1 MLKVSTFLFLFLGL
15 AGFSGFESKSLPCS
29 QVQKD
34 HGIVCRCNATYCD
47 TIEPLGTVT
56 AGKAVIYTT
65 SKKGKR
71 MDRTELKHSTSSN
84 AKTKVYVNGTQTYQ
98 QIMGFGAA
106 FTDAAGIN
114 MLTLPQAM
122 QDQIIQQY
130 FSDDGLGYVFGRVP
144 MASCD
149 FSTHEYS
156 YDDVAFDFQLTKFNL
171 TMEDFQYKIPFI
183 KKAMAVSNGKLKL
196 FATPWSSPAWMKTS
210 GRMIGAGELIGD
222 QNGKYYQ
229 TWAQYFVKFFEAYHA
244 QGIDF
249 WSLTPQNEPTTG
261 IDPFW
266 KWQTLYFDA
275 SMERNFIKKLL
286 GPALAANPV
295 TKNMKIMINDDQRI
309 NLPHWPKVILSDPMA
324 AQYVNGIALHWYEDF
339 IDPATVVTETH
350 NLYPDYFI
358 LATEACAGYEP
369 ALGPKLGSWSR
380 AEQYANDLIKD
391 IGNWVAG
398 WVDWNY
404 MLDLQGGP
412 NLVKNFVDATLIVN
426 ATAQEYYKQPIWHVM
441 AQFSKFIKPGSTRI
455 QTTIIEKS
463 VDVEGLSFLNADG
476 TKTVVLLNKNE
487 VLDFEVAVSDVLAP
501 NVIYDLT
508 IQANSL
514 VTIVYK

>member
-156 YDDVAFDFQLTKFNL
+156 YDD
-171 TMEDFQYKIPFI
+171 YKIPFI